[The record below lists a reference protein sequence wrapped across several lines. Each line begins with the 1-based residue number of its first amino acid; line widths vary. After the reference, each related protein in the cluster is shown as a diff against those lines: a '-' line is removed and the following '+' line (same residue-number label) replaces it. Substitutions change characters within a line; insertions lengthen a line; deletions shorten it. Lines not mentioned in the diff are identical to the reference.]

1 MCFHNHPR
9 KRNRITR
16 LLAALFVSALLGP
29 AFFASCSPFSQQC
42 RPLQGQRYEIHA
54 ESNNSRRTIPTTN
67 IEICPEN
74 FRHNLEVVKKRIGPD
89 VRLCVVMK
97 SDAYGHGIGNLVPQ
111 AVSSEPAYIA
121 AISNTEFRII
131 HDEIRKQ
138 NKNIALLRI
147 APVLHHELIESIIK
161 GWNVEEII
169 GSPEEARMISETAES
184 LSRHLAKDITVNVH
198 VNIETG
204 IGRMAFRDVN
214 EIKKALQ
221 LSHLRLKGVMT
232 HFANA
237 YEKEPVA
244 FKKTRQQTEKFDI
257 TVAQLALE
265 PSIIRHIANSAATVR
280 FPWTRKDMVRV
291 GTLLYGEDI
300 EDLDP
305 DHELRPVMVSF
316 KSRVAIIENKIPPMS
331 PIGYDSMQYTSGNR
345 LTTTATVRAG
355 YSEGFPEMAFDQNMQ
370 VLIRGRKFPVIGKTS
385 MNMVVVDI
393 TDQDK
398 DNPVQL
404 NDEVVIFGKQ
414 GDQEITLEEFAAQS
428 HKEITPIT
436 ILLGKAVDR
445 TVVFK
450 DLSER

>member
-9 KRNRITR
+9 KRSRITH
-16 LLAALFVSALLGP
+16 LLAALFVSALLGS
-29 AFFASCSPFSQQC
+29 AFFVSCTPFSQQYS
-42 RPLQGQRYEIHA
+42 PLRGQSYETHA

-67 IEICPEN
+67 IEISPEN

-89 VRLCVVMK
+89 VRMCVVMK
-97 SDAYGHGIGNLVPQ
+97 SDAYGHGIGNLAAQV
-111 AVSSEPAYIA
+111 VSSEPAYIA
-121 AISNTEFRII
+121 AISNAEFHMI

-147 APVLHHELIESIIK
+147 APVLHNELIESIIN

-169 GSPEEARMISETAES
+169 GSLEEAKMISETAES
-184 LSRHLAKDITVNVH
+184 LSKHLAKDITVNVH

-214 EIKKALQ
+214 KIKKALQ
-221 LSHLRLKGVMT
+221 LPHLRLKGVMT

-244 FKKTRQQTEKFDI
+244 FKKTRQQTEKFDR
-257 TVAQLALE
+257 TVAQLGLE

-280 FPWTRKDMVRV
+280 FLWTRKDMVRP

-305 DHELRPVMVSF
+305 DHELRPVMVSY
-316 KSRVAIIENKIPPMS
+316 KSRVAIIESNIPPMS
-331 PIGYDSMQYTSGNR
+331 PIGYDSMQHTPGNR
-345 LTTTATVRAG
+345 LSTTATVRAG
-355 YSEGFPEMAFDQNMQ
+355 YSEGFPQMAFKQNMQ

-428 HKEITPIT
+428 HKEITQVT
-436 ILLGKAVDR
+436 ILLGNAVDSKI
-445 TVVFK
+445 VPGSGK
-450 DLSER
+450 